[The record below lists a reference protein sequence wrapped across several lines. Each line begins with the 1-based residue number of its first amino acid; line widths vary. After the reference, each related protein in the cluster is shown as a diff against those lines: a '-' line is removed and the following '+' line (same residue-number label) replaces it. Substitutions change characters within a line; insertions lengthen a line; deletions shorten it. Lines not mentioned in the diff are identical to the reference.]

1 MDNVHHNSWL
11 IGCWVWT
18 LEDGYLQPEN
28 KCLKVFRKEQN
39 GKKKLEGLLSLRN
52 SKEVAVSWIDE
63 HPLIVS

>member
-18 LEDGYLQPEN
+18 LEDRYLQPEN

-39 GKKKLEGLLSLRN
+39 GKKE
-52 SKEVAVSWIDE
+52 A
-63 HPLIVS
+63 